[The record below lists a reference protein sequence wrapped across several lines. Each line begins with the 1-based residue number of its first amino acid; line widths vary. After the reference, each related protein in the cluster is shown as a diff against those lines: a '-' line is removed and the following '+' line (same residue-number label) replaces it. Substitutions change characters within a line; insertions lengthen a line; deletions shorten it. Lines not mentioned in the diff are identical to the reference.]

1 MSDPNRIPAAK
12 IIVLAVVVAL
22 LVGVFG
28 YVLYVLNPRGEAPAV
43 AGYKPWSKA
52 VVDSAALIPVQDGG
66 RVKPLSTQASYLMLS
81 MYGARSMKI
90 KSDEGVVKLDPTR
103 WMLDLLF
110 RPQVAV
116 KLPSFRIDN
125 SDVLEAVNLTVRGK
139 RDRYSYEELEP
150 GIGQLMERAQT
161 YEQQEQQKKGSLD
174 PVQKQTLALARNL
187 RLYEAMLGYLSFAR
201 NGVVMNPLPGGG
213 ADAPSQRVPVS
224 VVMSTAPMIRKV
236 LDDAKA
242 AGQAPPEH
250 VTNLLQ
256 QIVEFS
262 NLSKFVLFTLPPT
275 QDPKDK
281 IWLTAGNQ
289 IWDVMTSTS
298 TDPQTAIGD
307 IQALEQLVAANGQSQ
322 ASFAVALD
330 KFRERTIGRAQAL
343 GQYRAIASEVA
354 YFKRDY
360 FTNAMVLCIL
370 AFVLVLVA
378 WTTPASRGG
387 IWLTRVAMGLA
398 AAGAAVITAGIVHRC
413 LIMNRPPVGNLY
425 DTIPFIA
432 ACAMLVLLL
441 LELLT
446 KRRFAVGVAAFLG
459 TAGLFLAAR
468 FEISSGTDT
477 MDPLVAV
484 LDSNFWLS
492 THVVTIAFGYAGGL
506 VAAFLAHV
514 YVFMRLLNL
523 GGSADRDLR
532 RALTRAVYGC
542 VCLTLFLSLV
552 GTVLGGIW
560 ANYSWGRFWGWD
572 PKENGALMIVLVN
585 LIILHARLGG
595 FLKEWGIHLAAVFGA
610 IVVTFSWWH
619 VNFLGV
625 GLHNYGFTDGKSIV
639 WMFYGFEVL
648 ILLAGGIG
656 WAIDRNAS
664 SARGPQAEQGA
675 QA

>member
-1 MSDPNRIPAAK
+1 MSEPNRVPVAK
-12 IIVLAVVVAL
+12 IIILVTAITL

-28 YVLYVLNPRGEAPAV
+28 YVLFVLNPRGEAPAV
-43 AGYKPWSKA
+43 DGYKPWSNA
-52 VVDSAALIPVQDGG
+52 VLDSAAVIPVQDGG

-90 KSDEGVVKLDPTR
+90 KSDEGVVKLDPTA

-110 RPQVAV
+110 RPQMAV

-150 GIGQLMERAQT
+150 GISQLMERAQA
-161 YEQQEQQKKGSLD
+161 YEQKEQETKGSLD

-201 NGVVMNPLPGGG
+201 SGVVMNPLGESSSE
-213 ADAPSQRVPVS
+213 APAQRVSVS
-224 VVMSTAPMIRKV
+224 VVMTTAPMIRKV

-250 VTNLLQ
+250 VTGLLQ
-256 QIVEFS
+256 QIVDFS
-262 NLSKFVLFTLPPT
+262 NLSKFVLFALPPT
-275 QDPKDK
+275 QDPEEKT
-281 IWLTAGNQ
+281 WLTAGNQ

-298 TDPQTAIGD
+298 KDPQTAIGD
-307 IQALEQLVAANGQSQ
+307 IQALEALVAANGQSQ
-322 ASFAVALD
+322 AAFALALD
-330 KFRERTIGRAQAL
+330 KFRERTVARAEAL
-343 GQYRAIASEVA
+343 GQNRALESERA

-360 FTNAMVLCIL
+360 FTNAMALCIL
-370 AFVLVLVA
+370 AFILVLVA
-378 WTTPASRGG
+378 WTTPASK
-387 IWLTRVAMGLA
+387 
-398 AAGAAVITAGIVHRC
+398 AGTWIARASMAFAAVGTAYIIAGIVHRSI
-413 LIMNRPPVGNLY
+413 IMSRPPVGNLY
-425 DTIPFIA
+425 DTIPFIT
-432 ACAMLVLLL
+432 ACAMVVLLL

-446 KRRFAVGVAAFLG
+446 KRRFAVGVASFLG
-459 TAGLFLAAR
+459 TTGLFLAAR
-468 FEISSGTDT
+468 FEISTGTDT

-484 LDSNFWLS
+484 LDSNFWLA
-492 THVVTIAFGYAGGL
+492 THVVTISFGYAGGL

-595 FLKEWGIHLAAVFGA
+595 FLKEWGIHLAAIFGA

-639 WMFYGFEVL
+639 WMFYLFEGV

-656 WAIDRNAS
+656 WAIDRS
-664 SARGPQAEQGA
+664 SVALRKQEAA

>member
-1 MSDPNRIPAAK
+1 MSQSNHAPASK
-12 IIVLAVVVAL
+12 IIILALVVTL
-22 LVGVFG
+22 LVAVFG

-66 RVKPLSTQASYLMLS
+66 RIKPLSTQASYLMLS

-90 KSDEGVVKLDPTR
+90 QSAEGVVKLDPTA
-103 WMLDLLF
+103 WMLDLLL
-110 RPQVAV
+110 RPQMAI
-116 KLPSFRIDN
+116 KQPSFRIDN
-125 SDVLEAVNLTVRGK
+125 SDVLAAVNLTVRGK
-139 RDRYSYEELEP
+139 RDRYSYEEMQP
-150 GIGQLMERAQT
+150 GLGQLMERAQA
-161 YEQQEQQKKGSLD
+161 YEQQELQQKGSLN

-187 RLYEAMLGYLSFAR
+187 RLYEAVLGHLSFAR
-201 NGVVMNPLPGGG
+201 NGVVMNPPPGSAAPG
-213 ADAPSQRVPVS
+213 AGQRISVS

-250 VTNLLQ
+250 VTDLLQ

-262 NLSKFVLFTLPPT
+262 NLSKFVLFALPPT
-275 QDPKDK
+275 QDPKEK
-281 IWLTAGNQ
+281 VWLTAGNQ
-289 IWDVMTSTS
+289 IWEVMTSTS
-298 TDPQTAIGD
+298 TDAQTAIGD
-307 IQALEQLVAANGQSQ
+307 IQALEQVVAANGQSE
-322 ASFAVALD
+322 AALVVALD
-330 KFRERTIGRAQAL
+330 KLRERTVARAKAL
-343 GQYRAIASEVA
+343 GQHRAIASEVA
-354 YFKRDY
+354 YYKRDY
-360 FTNAMVLCIL
+360 FSWAMVLCIL
-370 AFVLVLVA
+370 ATVLVLVA

-387 IWLTRVAMGLA
+387 IWLTRVAMGMA
-398 AAGAAVITAGIVHRC
+398 AVGAALIIAGIVHRSV
-413 LIMNRPPVGNLY
+413 IMNRPPVGNLY
-425 DTIPFIA
+425 DTIPFIT
-432 ACAMLVLLL
+432 ACAMVVLLIV
-441 LELLT
+441 ECLT

-459 TAGLFLAAR
+459 IQGLFLAAR

-484 LDSNFWLS
+484 LDSNFWLA
-492 THVVTIAFGYAGGL
+492 THVVTITFGYAGGL

-514 YVFMRLLNL
+514 YVLMRLFKLE
-523 GGSADRDLR
+523 GWDDRDLR

-595 FLKEWGIHLAAVFGA
+595 FIKEWGIHLAAVFGA
-610 IVVTFSWWH
+610 MVVTFSWWH

-625 GLHNYGFTDGKSIV
+625 GLHNYGFTDGKGIV
-639 WMFYGFEVL
+639 WMFYLFEAL
-648 ILLAGGIG
+648 ILLAGGIA
-656 WAIDRNAS
+656 WAIDRYGS
-664 SARGPQAEQGA
+664 GA
-675 QA
+675 GRREALKA